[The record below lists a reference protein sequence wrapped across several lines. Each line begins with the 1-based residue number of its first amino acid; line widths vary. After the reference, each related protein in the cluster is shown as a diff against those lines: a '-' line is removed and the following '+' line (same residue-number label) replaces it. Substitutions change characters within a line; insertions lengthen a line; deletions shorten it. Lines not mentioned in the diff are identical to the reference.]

1 MRDWRKI
8 SRDRRRK
15 AGLDNVDSVNGRNKR
30 TCKKLDN
37 LALGSQ
43 MGVVGCEED
52 THVAVLERAP
62 QKNEEVMVVFA
73 KEVQYQQVGLSV
85 CSWT

>member
-1 MRDWRKI
+1 MRDWRKT

-37 LALGSQ
+37 LVLGSQ
-43 MGVVGCEED
+43 MGPTGCEED
-52 THVAVLERAP
+52 TYVAVLERAP

-73 KEVQYQQVGLSV
+73 KGVQCQ
-85 CSWT
+85 

>member
-1 MRDWRKI
+1 M
-8 SRDRRRK
+8 SRDRRRN

-37 LALGSQ
+37 LAFGSQ
-43 MGVVGCEED
+43 MGPPGSEVE
-52 THVAVLERAP
+52 TYVAVLERAP
-62 QKNEEVMVVFA
+62 QKNEEVMVEIA
-73 KEVQYQQVGLSV
+73 KEVECPQEGLSV